1 MAEKMNAITDIK
13 QPIEQESGIK
23 RKKISQRTP
32 DGNVASS
39 DLIADE
45 VPVAFVYNGKSHA
58 VMMASPIDLDDFAI
72 GFSLT
77 ERIVDKPSDIKNIEI
92 RHAVHGMTI
101 ELYIEE
107 HLIDRLK
114 SKSRQLSGRSGCGV
128 CGISDL
134 AAAIPNLEP
143 LEKTPL
149 PDHQT
154 IQAAIVQFKEQQ
166 VLQQQSGAVH
176 CAGLFNHAGELVA
189 VREDIGRHN
198 ALDKLIGSHVQEMTS
213 QHFIVLSSRASH
225 ELVVKAAIAGV
236 GSLITISAAT
246 TLAIEL
252 AEKTHLNLVGFI
264 RNERQIIYSST

>member
-1 MAEKMNAITDIK
+1 MNAITDIK
-13 QPIEQESGIK
+13 QPIEQESGIT
-23 RKKISQRTP
+23 RKKISQRMP
-32 DGNVASS
+32 DGSIESS

-45 VPVAFVYNGKSHA
+45 VPVAFVYNGNSHA
-58 VMMASPIDLDDFAI
+58 VMMTSPIDLGDFAA

-77 ERIVDKPSDIKNIEI
+77 ERIIDKPSDIKRIEI
-92 RHAVHGMTI
+92 RRAVHGMTI
-101 ELYIEE
+101 EVTIEE
-107 HLIDRLK
+107 HLIDRLQ

-134 AAAIPNLEP
+134 AAAIPNIEP

-149 PDHQT
+149 PDHKT
-154 IQAAIVQFKEQQ
+154 IQEAIALFKEQQ
-166 VLQQQSGAVH
+166 VLQQQSGALH
-176 CAGLFNHAGELVA
+176 CAGLFNQAGELIA

-198 ALDKLIGSHVQEMTS
+198 ALDKLIGGYIHAMTPK
-213 QHFIVLSSRASH
+213 HFIVLSSRASH
-225 ELVVKAAIAGV
+225 ELVVKTAIAGV

-252 AEKTHLNLVGFI
+252 AEKTRLNLVGFI